1 MQSHVKSY
9 LDWTKGF
16 PHNPPMNHPYTMPG
30 LTLGILGGGQLGRMM
45 CIEARRM
52 GITTI
57 CLDPSPN
64 PPALGVADR
73 CIQGDLYDP
82 VKIQELAEKAQVLTF
97 EIEHVNTDY
106 LQTLATQ
113 GFTIYPSPKTLQQ
126 IQDKLVQ
133 KSLFAKANLP
143 VPPFAPTLPGLNLP
157 FPVVQ
162 KTRTGGYD
170 GRGVVILDNEAEV
183 ATKGL
188 PGETFFEQLIAFD
201 LEIAVLLARSPSG
214 ETAVWP
220 VVEMVFDPATQIC
233 TKVCAPARISA
244 EIEQEAIRVSLGAV
258 QALDGVGVFAVEL
271 FVVGSD
277 KGLDPESDPGSN
289 EQSIS
294 PSPTTAQ
301 HSPRVLINEVAP
313 RPHNSGHWT
322 IEGSLTSQF
331 AQHLRAVC
339 GLPLGSTDL
348 TMPSVMIN
356 LLGERG
362 AQGKPSIQGY
372 EQALAIPGLSFH
384 WYEKSL
390 VSTQRKMGHVTITRP
405 NLEDAL
411 RLADQADRLLTITGE
426 LL

>member
-1 MQSHVKSY
+1 MK
-9 LDWTKGF
+9 
-16 PHNPPMNHPYTMPG
+16 HPYTMPG

-64 PPALGVADR
+64 PPAKGVADL

-97 EIEHVNTDY
+97 EIEHVNTGY
-106 LQTLATQ
+106 LQTLETQ
-113 GFTIYPSPKTLQQ
+113 GFTIYPSPKSLQV
-126 IQDKLVQ
+126 IQDKFVQ
-133 KSLFAKANLP
+133 KTLFAQANLP
-143 VPPFAPTLPGLNLP
+143 VPPFARTYKELNLP
-157 FPVVQ
+157 FPLVQ

-170 GRGVVILDNEAEV
+170 GRGVSILADETQV

-188 PGETFFEQLIAFD
+188 EGETFFEELVDFD

-233 TKVCAPARISA
+233 TKVCAPARIPA
-244 EIEQEAIRVSLGAV
+244 EIEQEAIRVSIGAV
-258 QALDGVGVFAVEL
+258 QVLDGVGVFAVEL
-271 FVVGSD
+271 FV
-277 KGLDPESDPGSN
+277 SN
-289 EQSIS
+289 SNS
-294 PSPTTAQ
+294 NGA
-301 HSPRVLINEVAP
+301 PRVLINEVAP

-356 LLGERG
+356 LLGEPG
-362 AQGKPSIQGY
+362 AQGKPTIQGY

-390 VSTQRKMGHVTITRP
+390 VSTQRKMGHVTVTRP

-411 RLADQADRLLTITGE
+411 RLADQAQNLLTITGE
-426 LL
+426 PL